1 MNSRQFLFAATCS
14 LLLLGCDKKDES
26 IKSESA
32 PPSAAQPLDVGK
44 VESVKVMAEGEGDNA
59 AEAVDAA
66 LRMAILQVN
75 GTSIDSSSSKV
86 SVTVDISDKND
97 ENSLKAN
104 AFANVVKQKFNG
116 VVTDFRVLEINKP
129 MFKGKYTAKIEAGI
143 AKYSAP
149 KEDRIKIV
157 VAPLRFKDA
166 VIAVGGEQIPSSQI
180 STEIHQK
187 IVDALT
193 NSGRFA
199 VMDREFDR
207 EIQQELSRIGN
218 GEAPAAESAK
228 LGQAATGDLIW
239 VGDVSRLSYDRHARQ
254 LRTSDR
260 ELVSYSGGWA
270 VSQKVLNVA
279 TRQVTLSAEL
289 HGEAP
294 ATEPTT
300 LGTGVDGRKI
310 LANMENELATQVVS
324 SIMSAVFPVT
334 IASKEQLSVVLS
346 QGGRAVKEHAR
357 YRMVKLGAEI
367 KDPQTG
373 RILGKSESPC
383 CEVVIDKVEPS
394 MSYGHLENLTIE
406 VGAITPGSVVL
417 KEEIKQT
424 EKKQDQTATSKPSKS
439 ASTSKPDTTGMPAPK
454 SKEADW

>member
-1 MNSRQFLFAATCS
+1 MNSRQLVLAATCS
-14 LLLLGCDKKDES
+14 LLLLGCDKKDGA

-32 PPSAAQPLDVGK
+32 PNSATQPLDVGK
-44 VESVKVMAEGEGDNA
+44 VETVTVMAEGEGASA
-59 AEAVDAA
+59 ADAVDAA

-97 ENSLKAN
+97 ENSLRAN

-116 VVTDFRVLEINKP
+116 IVTSFRVVEINKP
-129 MFKGKYTAKIEAGI
+129 MLKGTYTAKIEAGI
-143 AKYSAP
+143 AKYAAP

-157 VAPLRFKDA
+157 VAPLRFKDSE
-166 VIAVGGEQIPSSQI
+166 ITVGSERIPSSQI

-207 EIQQELSRIGN
+207 EIQQELSRISN
-218 GEAPAAESAK
+218 GGAPAAEASK

-239 VGDVSRLSYDRHARQ
+239 VGNVSHLSYDRHARQ
-254 LRTSDR
+254 LKASGR
-260 ELVSYSGGWA
+260 ELVSFSGGWA
-270 VSQKVLNVA
+270 ISQRILNVA
-279 TRQVTLSAEL
+279 TRQVTLSTEL

-294 ATEPTT
+294 STEPTT
-300 LGTGVDGRKI
+300 LSTSVDSKKI
-310 LANMENELATQVVS
+310 LAYMESELATEVAN
-324 SIMSAVFPVT
+324 SIMSTIFPVT
-334 IASKEQLSVVLS
+334 IASRDQMNVVLS
-346 QGGRAVKEHAR
+346 QGGRAVKAQAR

-373 RILGKSESPC
+373 RVLGKSEMPC
-383 CEVVIDKVEPS
+383 CEVVIDRVEPS
-394 MSYGHLENLTIE
+394 MSYGHLENLAIE
-406 VGAITPGSVVL
+406 IGSITSGSVVL
-417 KEEIKQT
+417 KEEIKQA
-424 EKKQDQTATSKPSKS
+424 EKKQGQETISKPSKS
-439 ASTSKPDTTGMPAPK
+439 VISSEPDATSYQPPK
-454 SKEADW
+454 SKDADW

>member
-1 MNSRQFLFAATCS
+1 MVLIPIF
-14 LLLLGCDKKDES
+14 LLGCGRGEHEKTNDMG
-26 IKSESA
+26 SA
-32 PPSAAQPLDVGK
+32 SVVTPLDVGR
-44 VESVKVMAEGEGDNA
+44 VESVTVIAEGDGESA
-59 AEAVDAA
+59 SEAVAYA
-66 LRMAILQVN
+66 INLAILQVN
-75 GTSIDSSSSKV
+75 GALVESNSARARVSLDLSSE
-86 SVTVDISDKND
+86 SDEHD
-97 ENSLKAN
+97 VKAD
-104 AFANVVKQKFNG
+104 AFSELIKQKSKG
-116 VVTDFRVLEINKP
+116 VVTHLKVIDLQKTIISE
-129 MFKGKYTAKIEAGI
+129 KYHVKIEAGI

-149 KEDRIKIV
+149 KDDRIKIV

-166 VIAVGGEQIPSSQI
+166 VIAVGSEQIPSSQI

-239 VGDVSRLSYDRHARQ
+239 VGDISRLSYDRHARQ

-260 ELVSYSGGWA
+260 ELVSYSGGWTI
-270 VSQKVLNVA
+270 SQKVLNVA

-300 LGTGVDGRKI
+300 LGAGVDGRKI

-334 IASKEQLSVVLS
+334 IASKDQLSVVLS

-394 MSYGHLENLTIE
+394 MSYGHLDNLTID
-406 VGAITPGSVVL
+406 VRAITPGSIVL
-417 KEEIKQT
+417 KEELKQLT
-424 EKKQDQTATSKPSKS
+424 EKAEKSASNKLSKS
-439 ASTSKPDTTGMPAPK
+439 AASTKPDATTAPVNK
-454 SKEADW
+454 SKDADW